1 MTRSGEIAHPGT
13 GIHRPADALGNAAL
27 TAFQPNAINVDAG
40 FFTWE
45 IPSGEVSGDPATF
58 RLHGLPEQESAP
70 MAAFL
75 SRIPE
80 SDLAAVTQALER
92 MTADSGTYQFQYRVV
107 GPDGE
112 LRSMEARGRVT
123 PGPDGRPA
131 RMVGLVMD
139 TTMAS
144 ARREAEQRRLQR
156 QADSA
161 NRTHQFTAALAA
173 AVTVDAIIAAA
184 REGLDAYGANGLIM
198 VAPRDDRLAIVASCG
213 FDEESLAAFGDL
225 ASSLNTPLTTAIGW
239 RAPVYL
245 SSARALID
253 DYPHLAGLPGRC
265 QQQAWAAIPVTDPRG
280 RTGACL
286 FAFPEG
292 REFTAGDR
300 AQLFAA
306 TALLAQSVERARMYE
321 SEHALARELQR
332 GMLPRGNLT
341 APGMTLA
348 VRYLPATSGLEIGG
362 DFYDVINLSG
372 GLVGLAIGDVQ
383 GHNLLAAS
391 LMGRL
396 RTAVH
401 AYARE
406 GHGPAQVMARA
417 NRWLADLNTE
427 PDMAL
432 FATCALVVVDPATG
446 DIAMCRAGH
455 PPPVQISPG
464 GSPTVMEC
472 DGGLPLGV
480 DAASEYVT
488 VTMHAEPGDVL
499 LLATDGLLENDAG
512 DDYNLRS
519 VFTTLEHGAGGDL
532 ESLADDLLNGP
543 RRPPRHSDDVA
554 LLLARLDPRS

>member
-13 GIHRPADALGNAAL
+13 GIQGSADSLGNVAL
-27 TAFQPNAINVDAG
+27 TGFQPNATNVDAG

-45 IPSGEVSGDPATF
+45 ITTGEVSGDPATF

-75 SRIPE
+75 SRVPE
-80 SDLAAVTQALER
+80 PDMAAVTQALER
-92 MTADSGTYQFQYRVV
+92 MITKCGTYQIQYRVV
-107 GPDGE
+107 GPDGG
-112 LRSMEARGRVT
+112 LRSMEARGRVM
-123 PGPDGRPA
+123 PGPDGRPT

-139 TTMAS
+139 ITAAS
-144 ARREAEQRRLQR
+144 ASRDAEQRRLQN

-198 VAPRDDRLAIVASCG
+198 VAPRDDHLAIVASCG
-213 FDEESLAAFGDL
+213 FDEESLAALGDL
-225 ASSLNTPLTTAIGW
+225 AASMTTPLATAIGW
-239 RAPVYL
+239 RSPVYL

-253 DYPHLAGLPGRC
+253 DYPHLASLPGRSH
-265 QQQAWAAIPVTDPRG
+265 QQAWAAVPVTDPRG

-286 FAFPEG
+286 FAFPEP
-292 REFTAGDR
+292 REFTAGER

-332 GMLPRGNLT
+332 GMLPRGKLT

-372 GLVGLAIGDVQ
+372 GQVGLAIGDVQ

-401 AYARE
+401 AYARD

-432 FATCALVVVDPATG
+432 FATCALVGVDPATG
-446 DIAMCRAGH
+446 DISMCRAGH

-464 GSPTVMEC
+464 GGPRVMEC

-499 LLATDGLLENDAG
+499 LLTTDGLLENDAG
-512 DDYNLRS
+512 DDYNVRS
-519 VFTTLEHGAGGDL
+519 VFAALEHGAGGDL
-532 ESLADDLLNGP
+532 ESLADDLLKGP